1 MRSRFHVGTL
11 KVVSRVVSGCLGR
24 GLTAAVA
31 AVHDERA
38 CLHAIPD
45 VLAGAAAF

>member
-1 MRSRFHVGTL
+1 MRSRFRVGTL
-11 KVVSRVVSGCLGR
+11 KLVSLVVKWLFRVR
-24 GLTAAVA
+24 TAAVA